1 MGTFLTNVSITS
13 GCFFAQARFGSVM
26 KRPGQMAFT
35 VTPRGAQSAA
45 VARVKWIT
53 AAFVVS

>member
-1 MGTFLTNVSITS
+1 MALTNVSITS
-13 GCFFAQARFGSVM
+13 GWLFAQARFGSVM